1 MGIRRRPASP
11 LVGAVLLLASCAAS
25 GDSGAPAAK
34 DYASALRDMTGAVCR
49 TSVRTDIAPDP
60 GAPAPLY
67 VTCGAGKRPNGAV
80 TASMAPLAVPLD
92 DAARHEVLQKVAAGS
107 SAGTDAATRLLCRDG
122 AWTKTPDGLDVR
134 LQPCTVIDGGWPQ
147 IVVTTMIGPYLLQ
160 AEGLP
165 AMLPVLESTMAAMT
179 RYAPENGRAAFGGS
193 AAAKDQLAA
202 TFGPQLRP
210 VGAADVDRFATLT
223 ETARLNSSR
232 KNFRAAEDAYREAL
246 TIQERAFGAD
256 SPAVAQT
263 LTALAL
269 EVSNQGRFAEAAALF
284 RRAEPIIE
292 RSPNPADRA
301 RFFTYKAY
309 DAANAGQFTDALPYA
324 REASSIWRGL
334 VGDEAPDLGDLS
346 ASPNESRSVR
356 RGELAHALNLE
367 AAMALRT
374 GDLANAEATA
384 KEALTIIGEER
395 GLPPWWRPEVLTTI
409 GEIYAAEG
417 RLTEAEESFR
427 GALIFQQR
435 LFGETAPTAVTLMA
449 LGKVYSR
456 EELHTE
462 ALRSFDLALKILNND
477 QVARSQLVFDQIT
490 PFLTSANAVMRQHPE
505 QRAELQA
512 KMFRSVQLTATSVAD
527 QTISRASARLA
538 ADDPAIEKL
547 VRDLQDAERERDSAR
562 IQLARQT
569 SLPDEERGAVI
580 ESNLLAEIQQQN
592 ARRDTLLATIRNEY
606 PAYAGLLDPGPVDL
620 AALQAK
626 LRPREALVMFE
637 IGREQSFA
645 LVARADGFAAR
656 PLPIDQAKLGR
667 MVRDIRSAFVLR
679 AGGVNDFDLNDA
691 YELYR
696 ALFEPVA
703 GELDAVDHLVIVA
716 EGALASLPVSLL
728 VTQRPTGRDYRTAAW
743 LVRRFATSNVPSVR
757 AFLAL
762 RTSAAAAPAPK
773 PFLGV
778 GNPSF
783 EGTAR
788 GRAAVPEAGRCQDA
802 GPMPASALRA
812 LAPLPETADEL
823 RAVAGLL
830 GAGPGSL
837 LTGTA
842 ATEQGLRNA
851 SPGDYRV
858 LYFATHGVL
867 PGELSCQSEPGLALS
882 PPPVPAKTKT
892 EDGLLEA
899 SEIAALRL
907 NADLVVLSAC
917 NTAQSATGFGGEALS
932 GLAEAFFYAGARGL
946 IASHWEVPS
955 APTVRLMSG
964 MFQRLGPNLAGGA
977 AAALQQA
984 QLQLAAQPA
993 TAHPFFWAAF
1003 TVIGDGNRSSAAEKT
1018 AGLARSSMGGTR

>member
-1 MGIRRRPASP
+1 MTVQPRRCSP

-25 GDSGAPAAK
+25 GDAGAPATP
-34 DYASALRDMTGAVCR
+34 DDASALRDMTGAVCR
-49 TSVRTDIAPDP
+49 TSLRGDIAPDP

-67 VTCGAGKRPNGAV
+67 VTCGTGKRPNGAV
-80 TASMAPLAVPLD
+80 TTGMAPLAVPLD
-92 DAARHEVLQKVAAGS
+92 DAARHAVLEKVAGAS

-122 AWTKTPDGLDVR
+122 AWTRTPDGLDLR
-134 LQPCTVIDGGWPQ
+134 LQPCTSIDGGWPQ
-147 IVVTTMIGPYLLQ
+147 VVATTMVGPYLLQ

-165 AMLPVLESTMAAMT
+165 AMLPVLEATMATMA
-179 RYAPENGRAAFGGS
+179 RYAPENGQPAFGGN

-210 VGAADVDRFATLT
+210 VGATDFDRFATLT

-232 KNFRAAEDAYREAL
+232 KSFRAAEDAYREAL
-246 TIQERAFGAD
+246 TIQERAFGPD
-256 SPAVAQT
+256 SPGVGQT
-263 LTALAL
+263 LTSLAL
-269 EVSNQGRFAEAAALF
+269 EVSNQGRFEEAAALF
-284 RRAEPIIE
+284 RRTEPIVD
-292 RSPNPADRA
+292 RSPNAADRA

-309 DAANAGQFTDALPYA
+309 DAANAGRFADALPYA

-334 VGDEAPDLGDLS
+334 VGGDAPDLGDLT
-346 ASPNESRSVR
+346 ASPNEQRSVR

-384 KEALTIIGEER
+384 KEALQIIGEER

-417 RLTEAEESFR
+417 RLNEAEESFR

-456 EELHTE
+456 EELHPE
-462 ALRSFDLALKILNND
+462 ALRSFDFALKILDND
-477 QVARSQLVFDQIT
+477 QIARSQLVFDQIA
-490 PFLTSANAVMRQHPE
+490 PLLTSANAVMRQHPE
-505 QRAELQA
+505 QRADLQA
-512 KMFRSVQLTATSVAD
+512 KMFRAVQLTATSVAD

-547 VRDLQDAERERDSAR
+547 VRDLQDAERERDAAR
-562 IQLARQT
+562 IQLARET

-580 ESNLLAEIQQQN
+580 EGNLLAEIRQQN
-592 ARRDTLLATIRNEY
+592 ARRDTLLATIRSDF
-606 PAYAGLLDPGPVDL
+606 PAYAGLIDPGPVDL

-626 LRPREALVMFE
+626 LHPREALVMFE

-645 LVARADGFAAR
+645 LVVRAQGFAAR
-656 PLPIDQAKLGR
+656 PLAVDQAKLDR

-691 YELYR
+691 YDLYR
-696 ALFEPVA
+696 MLFEPIT
-703 GELDAVDHLVIVA
+703 GELGDTDHLVVVA
-716 EGALASLPVSLL
+716 NGALASLPVSLL
-728 VTQRPTGRDYRTAAW
+728 VTQRPAGRDYRSAAW
-743 LVRRFATSNVPSVR
+743 LVRRFAISNVPSVR
-757 AFLAL
+757 AFVAL
-762 RTSAAAAPAPK
+762 RTSAAASAAPK

-778 GNPSF
+778 GNPLF

-788 GRAAVPEAGRCQDA
+788 GRAAAAEAGRCQDA

-812 LAPLPETADEL
+812 LAPLPETAGEL

-830 GAGPGSL
+830 GSGSDSI
-837 LTGTA
+837 LTGAA
-842 ATEQGLRNA
+842 ATEQGLRDK

-882 PPPVPAKTKT
+882 PPSAPAQTKA

-917 NTAQSATGFGGEALS
+917 NTAQNATGFGGEALS

-964 MFQRLGPNLAGGA
+964 MFQRLGPNLAGGT

-984 QLQLAAQPA
+984 QLQLIAQPA

-1003 TVIGDGNRSSAAEKT
+1003 TVIGDGNRPPAAEKT
-1018 AGLARSSMGGTR
+1018 AELGRVR

>member
-1 MGIRRRPASP
+1 
-11 LVGAVLLLASCAAS
+11 
-25 GDSGAPAAK
+25 
-34 DYASALRDMTGAVCR
+34 
-49 TSVRTDIAPDP
+49 
-60 GAPAPLY
+60 
-67 VTCGAGKRPNGAV
+67 
-80 TASMAPLAVPLD
+80 
-92 DAARHEVLQKVAAGS
+92 
-107 SAGTDAATRLLCRDG
+107 
-122 AWTKTPDGLDVR
+122 
-134 LQPCTVIDGGWPQ
+134 
-147 IVVTTMIGPYLLQ
+147 LLQ

-165 AMLPVLESTMAAMT
+165 AMLPVLESTMATLA

-193 AAAKDQLAA
+193 AAAKDRLAA
-202 TFGPQLRP
+202 TFGPLLRP
-210 VGAADVDRFATLT
+210 VGAADVDRFGTLT

-246 TIQERAFGAD
+246 TIQERAFGTD
-256 SPAVAQT
+256 SPAVAET
-263 LTALAL
+263 LVALAL
-269 EVSNQGRFAEAAALF
+269 EVSNQGRFEEAAALF
-284 RRAEPIIE
+284 RRAEPIVE
-292 RSPNPADRA
+292 RSPNAADRA

-309 DAANAGQFTDALPYA
+309 DAANAGKFADALPYA
-324 REASSIWRGL
+324 REAASIWRGL
-334 VGDEAPDLGDLS
+334 VGDDAPDLGDLS
-346 ASPNESRSVR
+346 ASPNESRSAR

-367 AAMALRT
+367 AAMALRI

-384 KEALTIIGEER
+384 KEALEIIGEER
-395 GLPPWWRPEVLTTI
+395 GLPPWWRPEVLSTM
-409 GEIYAAEG
+409 GEVYAAEG
-417 RLTEAEESFR
+417 RLGEAEESFR

-456 EELHTE
+456 EELHAE
-462 ALRSFDLALKILNND
+462 ALRSFDFALKILNGD
-477 QVARSQLVFDQIT
+477 QIARSQLVFDQIA
-490 PFLTSANAVMRQHPE
+490 PFLASANAVMRQHPE
-505 QRAELQA
+505 ERAELQA
-512 KMFRSVQLTATSVAD
+512 KMFRAAQLTGASVAD

-538 ADDPAIEKL
+538 AGDPAIEKL
-547 VRDLQDAERERDSAR
+547 VRDLQDAERERDAAR
-562 IQLARQT
+562 IQLAHET
-569 SLPDEERGAVI
+569 SLPDEQRGAVI
-580 ESNLLAEIQQQN
+580 EQNLLAEIQQQN
-592 ARRDTLLATIRNEY
+592 ARRDTVLATIRTEF

-620 AALQAK
+620 AALQAT

-637 IGREQSFA
+637 VGREQSYA

-656 PLPIDQAKLGR
+656 PLTIDQAKLDR

-679 AGGVNDFDLNDA
+679 AGAVNDFDLNDA
-691 YELYR
+691 YDLYR

-703 GELDAVDHLVIVA
+703 GELGDVDHLVVVA
-716 EGALASLPVSLL
+716 DGALASLPVSLL
-728 VTQRPTGRDYRTAAW
+728 VTQRPAGRDYRSAAW
-743 LVRRFATSNVPSVR
+743 LVRRFAASNVPSVR
-757 AFLAL
+757 AFVAL
-762 RTSAAAAPAPK
+762 RTSASAAAAPK

-778 GNPSF
+778 GNPLF

-788 GRAAVPEAGRCQDA
+788 GRALTSAAGRCRDSA
-802 GPMPASALRA
+802 PMPASALRA
-812 LAPLPETADEL
+812 LAPLPETAGEL

-830 GAGPGSL
+830 GAGPDSL
-837 LTGTA
+837 LMGAA
-842 ATEQGLRNA
+842 ATEQELRYR

-867 PGELSCQSEPGLALS
+867 PGELSCESEPGLALS
-882 PPPVPAKTKT
+882 PPPVPAQTKA

-984 QLQLAAQPA
+984 QLQLIAEPA

-1003 TVIGDGNRSSAAEKT
+1003 TVIGDGDRPAAGEKT
-1018 AGLARSSMGGTR
+1018 AAVERTR